1 MIRVRGMI
9 LAGVYKK
16 FGATFINVLR
26 HEFWSE
32 SIKGVS
38 SRLRHRSFANLPHS
52 SSVSVQR

>member
-1 MIRVRGMI
+1 VIRVRGMI

-38 SRLRHRSFANLPHS
+38 SRVRYES
-52 SSVSVQR
+52 SADPSGSLSVSVRR